1 MSEEGQ
7 LAVVIAPETAAEASR
22 HFAAL
27 LAAGYHPVMDYG
39 LPDKPLGNFPVLAP
53 RAEAAAA
60 RAFLKGLRAGQPAP
74 AAPAAPSMFGAGLS
88 DRPVGPIP
96 PWRLH
101 ETVGKAVGVIVAML
115 VLAGALVALIYL
127 LQFLTSLK
135 GH

>member
-1 MSEEGQ
+1 MSAAEGQ
-7 LAVVIAPETAAEASR
+7 LAVVIAPDTAAEASR

-39 LPDKPLGNFPVLAP
+39 APGRPLGNFPVLAP
-53 RAEAAAA
+53 LAEAAEAK
-60 RAFLKGLRAGQPAP
+60 AFLKGLRAGQPALK
-74 AAPAAPSMFGAGLS
+74 APSMFDPGLS

-115 VLAGALVALIYL
+115 VLAGALVALIYM